1 MQDLRP
7 TSQPP
12 SPSRRRISL
21 FALTNTPRSPG
32 RNGSAS
38 TVIPVSDSPQ
48 GTYRS
53 SHYNPGMDSI
63 HALRYAV
70 YCKEKNFLDPSK
82 YPDGKEY
89 DLFDDYSVNFAAYS
103 RKGEIVGTA
112 RLVIP
117 HEGQRFPFEDFCQPF
132 ADVHL
137 PPIGRAA
144 EVSRLIIAPHFREKA
159 DASEFGF
166 ASLLS
171 VIKNRLQPRHSHP
184 EYTRVGPVSDLST
197 SPRIMLGLF
206 RKMYRYSR
214 EHEITHW
221 YASMERPLARM
232 LDRMGFTY
240 QQISH
245 PVDYYGPVSLH
256 LASIAELERSLTAK
270 NPKLMAWFKKSKG
283 DVPPLE

>member
-1 MQDLRP
+1 
-7 TSQPP
+7 
-12 SPSRRRISL
+12 
-21 FALTNTPRSPG
+21 
-32 RNGSAS
+32 
-38 TVIPVSDSPQ
+38 
-48 GTYRS
+48 
-53 SHYNPGMDSI
+53 MDSI

-103 RKGEIVGTA
+103 REGEIVGTA

-132 ADVHL
+132 AGVHL
-137 PPIGRAA
+137 PPLGRAA
-144 EVSRLIIAPHFREKA
+144 EVSRLIIAPHFREKT

-166 ASLLS
+166 TSLLN
-171 VIKNRLQPRHSHP
+171 VLKNRFQARHNHP
-184 EYTRVGPVSDLST
+184 EYTRVGPVSELST

-206 RKMYRYSR
+206 RKMYRYSK
-214 EHEITHW
+214 EHEISHW

-256 LASIAELERSLTAK
+256 LASITELERSLTAK
-270 NPKLMAWFKKSKG
+270 NPKLMAWFKKSRG

>member
-1 MQDLRP
+1 MLDLRP
-7 TSQPP
+7 TTHP
-12 SPSRRRISL
+12 SNPGTRWANL
-21 FALTNTPRSPG
+21 FGKAPWSGALQRQAPASP
-32 RNGSAS
+32 
-38 TVIPVSDSPQ
+38 VVPVSETLQ
-48 GTYRS
+48 YAARG

-70 YCKEKNFLDPSK
+70 YCKEKNFLDASK

-117 HEGQRFPFEDFCQPF
+117 HAGQRFPYEDFCKPYEGVQ
-132 ADVHL
+132 L
-137 PPIGRAA
+137 PPVGRAA
-144 EVSRLIIAPHFREKA
+144 EVSRLIIAPNFREKT

-166 ASLLS
+166 ASLFN
-171 VIKNRLQPRHSHP
+171 VIKNRFQPKHHHP
-184 EYTRVGPVSDLST
+184 EYTRVGPVSELST

-206 RKMYRYSR
+206 RKMYRYSK
-214 EHEITHW
+214 EHGITHW

-232 LDRMGFTY
+232 LDRMGFSY